1 MAAPHSLSSPSSSS
15 DALSSEGLTARK
27 AALRARARAIRV
39 GLDPAAAG
47 AAVARHVLRVGEF
60 GAPAPG
66 TVVAGFWP
74 MRDEIDL
81 RALWHGLH
89 EAGCRVVLP
98 ETPPRG
104 EPLVFR
110 AWAPGVEMVAERFG
124 TLRPAGPPGAQGPA
138 VSHDSADPQG
148 SAGPPASS
156 ASPDAPGLAPDLVPQ
171 LVFVPFLAFDAS
183 CHRLGYGGGYYDR
196 TLAALPGVRAV
207 GLGFSALMVD
217 SLPVGPHDRALDA
230 VITELGVTVPTHPE
244 A

>member
-1 MAAPHSLSSPSSSS
+1 MAAPHSTSSPLLSS
-15 DALSSEGLTARK
+15 DALSSEGLIARK
-27 AALRARARAIRV
+27 AALRARARVVRA

-47 AAVARHVLRVGEF
+47 AAVARHVLGAGKF
-60 GAPAPG
+60 GAPFRG

-89 EAGCRVVLP
+89 AAGCQVALP

-110 AWAPGVEMVAERFG
+110 PWFPGAAMVAERFG
-124 TLRPAGPPGAQGPA
+124 TLRPAGPPGALDAAETPERGPW
-138 VSHDSADPQG
+138 VIPE
-148 SAGPPASS
+148 
-156 ASPDAPGLAPDLVPQ
+156 VIY
-171 LVFVPFLAFDAS
+171 VPFLAFDAS

-207 GLGFSALMVD
+207 GLGFSALAVD

-230 VITELGVTVPTHPE
+230 VITELGVTVPIHPE
-244 A
+244 G

>member
-1 MAAPHSLSSPSSSS
+1 MAAPHSLSSPSPPSVTP
-15 DALSSEGLTARK
+15 EELTARK
-27 AALRARARAIRV
+27 AALRARARAIRA

-47 AAVARHVLRVGEF
+47 AAVARWVLRQGEFADRRGNDAGF

-81 RALWHGLH
+81 RPLWHGLH
-89 EAGCRVVLP
+89 AAECLVVLP

-104 EPLVFR
+104 QPLVFR
-110 AWAPGVEMVAERFG
+110 AWSPDMEMVAERFG
-124 TLRPAGPPGAQGPA
+124 TLRPAGPPAMAGSEAGPA
-138 VSHDSADPQG
+138 CE
-148 SAGPPASS
+148 PALIP
-156 ASPDAPGLAPDLVPQ
+156 ALI
-171 LVFVPFLAFDAS
+171 FVPFLAFDRA

-207 GLGFSALMVD
+207 GLGFSALAVD
-217 SLPVGPHDRALDA
+217 SLPVGPHDHALDA
-230 VITELGVTVPTHPE
+230 VITELGVTVPILPE